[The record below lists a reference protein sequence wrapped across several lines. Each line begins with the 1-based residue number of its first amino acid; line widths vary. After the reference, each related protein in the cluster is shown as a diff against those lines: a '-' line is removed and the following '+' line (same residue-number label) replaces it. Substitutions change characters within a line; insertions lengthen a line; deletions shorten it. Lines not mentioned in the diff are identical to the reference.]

1 MRNPRNTTT
10 HVMLL
15 ILALGSLISGG
26 SLVLRPASAKLRP
39 LESDA
44 ALSIPGWNLGSN
56 LNKGRLNH
64 TATLLPNGKV
74 LVAGGEDLGA
84 GMAAASAE
92 LYDST
97 GNWNETGNLKTGR
110 YLHTA
115 TLLTNGKVVIAGGCG
130 SSQPCV
136 PLNSAELY
144 DSTTGTWTSISNLN
158 TARWAHTA
166 TLLSNGKV
174 LVVGGY
180 GVDGPLKNAEL
191 FDPATGTWS
200 KAGNLNNA
208 RVGHTATLLAN
219 GKVLVTGGVDS
230 GKTSELYDPA
240 TQTWS
245 DTGGLNVQRD
255 WPTATLLANGK
266 VLVAGG
272 GVAYVPLPPPFL
284 DAHPELR
291 PPYSPAMIFRSYFPT
306 NTAELYE
313 PATGAWTLTGNLFE
327 ARYLHTA
334 TLLPNGRVLVADG
347 LYCVPFEYDE
357 CDVKKSAEVY
367 EPATGAWSF
376 TDTPKLARVGH
387 TSTRLPNGK
396 ILTVGG
402 LNYSFDHFLA
412 VTSELFDPG
421 SNQIQ
426 QAEFFVYQH
435 YLDFLSR
442 GPDPDGFAF
451 WTNEIK
457 KCGNDQTCIDA
468 ARIRVSA
475 AFYLSI
481 EFQQTG
487 YLVERI
493 FKAVYGDVTNMSALG
508 GSHQIS
514 VPIVRQREFES
525 YVRRIGEGVVVGQT
539 GWEQVLEVNKN
550 NFAGNISASLQYN
563 PAYPSTMTPAE
574 FVDKL
579 FLNEGV
585 TPSPSERDAAIS
597 EFGSATHIAPNS
609 SLQGQVILHI
619 AENPKF
625 IKQEFN
631 RAFVLMQYFGY
642 LRRDPNTGPD
652 VDYSGYEYW
661 LNKLNQFNGDFVQA
675 EMVKAFI
682 DSKEY
687 QQRFAP

>member
-1 MRNPRNTTT
+1 MRNPRNATT
-10 HVMLL
+10 HLMLP
-15 ILALGSLISGG
+15 IMALGSLIYGG
-26 SLVLRPASAKLRP
+26 SLVLRPASATLRP

-44 ALSIPGWNLGSN
+44 ALSMPGWNLGSN

-84 GMAAASAE
+84 GVAAASAE

-97 GNWNETGNLKTGR
+97 GNWIETGNLKTGR

-115 TLLTNGKVVIAGGCG
+115 TLLTDGKVVIAGGCG

-144 DSTTGTWTSISNLN
+144 DSTTGTWTSIGNLN

-191 FDPATGTWS
+191 FDPATGTWRS
-200 KAGNLNNA
+200 AGNLNNA

-230 GKTSELYDPA
+230 YKTSELYDPA

-272 GVAYVPLPPPFL
+272 GVAFVAPLPPYL
-284 DAHPELR
+284 ETHSEL
-291 PPYSPAMIFRSYFPT
+291 PSSPAMIFRSYSPT
-306 NTAELYE
+306 NTAELYD

-387 TSTRLPNGK
+387 TSTRLANGK
-396 ILTVGG
+396 ILTSGG
-402 LNYSFDHFLA
+402 LNYSLDHFLA

-426 QAEFFVYQH
+426 QPEFFVYQH
-435 YLDFLSR
+435 YLDFLGR
-442 GPDPDGFAF
+442 GPDPDGFSF

-468 ARIRVSA
+468 ARIRVTA

-493 FKAVYGDVTNMSALG
+493 FKAAFGDATNSSVLG

-514 VPIVRQREFES
+514 APIVRQREFDS
-525 YVRRIGEGVVVGQT
+525 WMRLIRDGVVVGQT
-539 GWEQVLEVNKN
+539 GWEQVLERNKT
-550 NFAGNISASLQYN
+550 NFAVSFAGIQRFND
-563 PAYPSTMTPAE
+563 AYPETMTPAE

-585 TPSPSERDAAIS
+585 TPSPSERSAAIN
-597 EFGSATHIAPNS
+597 EFGAATHINVGNY
-609 SLQGQVILHI
+609 QIGQVLLHV
-619 AENPKF
+619 AENPTF
-625 IKQEFN
+625 VKQEFN

-642 LRRDPNTGPD
+642 LRRDPNAGPD
-652 VDYSGYEYW
+652 VDFTGYEYW

-687 QQRFAP
+687 QRRFAP

>member
-1 MRNPRNTTT
+1 MRNPAKNIPR
-10 HVMLL
+10 VIGLL
-15 ILALGSLISGG
+15 LALGGLILNG
-26 SLVLRPASAKLRP
+26 SPVSKFVKATIRPSQP
-39 LESDA
+39 DA
-44 ALSIPGWNLGSN
+44 TLSIPGWNLSSN

-74 LVAGGEDLGA
+74 LVAGGQDPA
-84 GMAAASAE
+84 GLAAASAE

-97 GNWNETGNLKTGR
+97 ENWNETGNLKTGR

-130 SSQPCV
+130 SSQPCG

-144 DSTTGTWTSISNLN
+144 DATTGTWTSIGNLN

-180 GVDGPLKNAEL
+180 GVDGPLNNAEL
-191 FDPATGTWS
+191 FDPATGTWNS
-200 KAGNLNNA
+200 AGTLNNA

-219 GKVLVTGGVDS
+219 GKVLVAGGLDS
-230 GKTSELYDPA
+230 GKTAELYDPA

-245 DTGGLNVQRD
+245 LTGGLNIQRD

-266 VLVAGG
+266 ILVAGG

-396 ILTVGG
+396 ILTAGG
-402 LNYSFDHFLA
+402 LNYSLDNFLA

-493 FKAVYGDVTNMSALG
+493 FKAAFGDATNSSVLG

-514 VPIVRQREFES
+514 VPIVRQREFEW
-525 YVRRIGEGVVVGQT
+525 YMRRIGQGVVVGQT
-539 GWEQVLEVNKN
+539 GWEQVLERNKN
-550 NFAGNISASLQYN
+550 DFATIITSTREFND
-563 PAYPSTMTPAE
+563 AYPTTMTPAE

-585 TPSPSERDAAIS
+585 TPSSSERSAAIN
-597 EFGSATHIAPNS
+597 EFGSATHINVGNY
-609 SLQGQVILHI
+609 QIGQVLLHV
-619 AENPKF
+619 AENPTF
-625 IKQEFN
+625 VKQEFN

-642 LRRDPNTGPD
+642 LRRDPNAGPD
-652 VDYSGYEYW
+652 VDYAGYEYW

-682 DSKEY
+682 DSGEY
-687 QQRFAP
+687 RRRFGQ

>member
-1 MRNPRNTTT
+1 M
-10 HVMLL
+10 
-15 ILALGSLISGG
+15 
-26 SLVLRPASAKLRP
+26 
-39 LESDA
+39 
-44 ALSIPGWNLGSN
+44 
-56 LNKGRLNH
+56 
-64 TATLLPNGKV
+64 
-74 LVAGGEDLGA
+74 
-84 GMAAASAE
+84 
-92 LYDST
+92 
-97 GNWNETGNLKTGR
+97 
-110 YLHTA
+110 
-115 TLLTNGKVVIAGGCG
+115 
-130 SSQPCV
+130 
-136 PLNSAELY
+136 
-144 DSTTGTWTSISNLN
+144 
-158 TARWAHTA
+158 
-166 TLLSNGKV
+166 
-174 LVVGGY
+174 
-180 GVDGPLKNAEL
+180 
-191 FDPATGTWS
+191 
-200 KAGNLNNA
+200 
-208 RVGHTATLLAN
+208 
-219 GKVLVTGGVDS
+219 
-230 GKTSELYDPA
+230 YDPA

-284 DAHPELR
+284 DAHPDLR

-396 ILTVGG
+396 VLVAGG
-402 LNYSFDHFLA
+402 QGSAGMA

-426 QAEFFVYQH
+426 EAEFFVYQH

-468 ARIRVSA
+468 ARIRVSG

-493 FKAVYGDVTNMSALG
+493 FKAAFGDTTNSSVLG

-514 VPIVRQREFES
+514 APIVRQREFDS
-525 YVRRIGEGVVVGQT
+525 WMRLIGDGVVVGQT
-539 GWEQVLEVNKN
+539 GWERVLEGNKT
-550 NFAGNISASLQYN
+550 NFAVRFAGSQRFND
-563 PAYPSTMTPAE
+563 AYPTTMTPAE

-585 TPSPSERDAAIS
+585 TPSSSERNAAIS
-597 EFGSATHIAPNS
+597 EFGSVTHINVGNYEIG
-609 SLQGQVILHI
+609 LVLLHV

-625 IKQEFN
+625 VKQEFN

-642 LRRDPNTGPD
+642 LRRDPNAGPD
-652 VDYSGYEYW
+652 VDYTGYEYW

-687 QQRFAP
+687 QRRFAP

>member
-1 MRNPRNTTT
+1 MRNPRNGTT
-10 HVMLL
+10 HSMVL
-15 ILALGSLISGG
+15 ILALGSLICGG
-26 SLVLRPASAKLRP
+26 SLVSRTASATLISSEP
-39 LESDA
+39 DA

-115 TLLTNGKVVIAGGCG
+115 TLLTDGKVVIAGGCG

-144 DSTTGTWTSISNLN
+144 DSTTGTWTSIGNLN
-158 TARWAHTA
+158 TARWPHTA
-166 TLLSNGKV
+166 TLLSNGKI

-200 KAGNLNNA
+200 SAGNLNNA

-219 GKVLVTGGVDS
+219 GKVLVAGGVDS
-230 GKTSELYDPA
+230 GKNAELYDPA

-245 DTGGLNVQRD
+245 VTGGLNFQRD

-272 GVAYVPLPPPFL
+272 GLFFVDISNGLPL
-284 DAHPELR
+284 DLR
-291 PPYSPAMIFRSYFPT
+291 SAYSPAMIFESYFPT
-306 NTAELYE
+306 NTAELYD
-313 PATGAWTLTGNLFE
+313 PATGAWTITGNLFE

-334 TLLPNGRVLVADG
+334 TLLPSGKVLVADG
-347 LYCVPFEYDE
+347 LYCIPFEYDE

-376 TDTPKLARVGH
+376 TDTPKLPRVGH

-396 ILTVGG
+396 ILTAGG
-402 LNYSFDHFLA
+402 FTNHFDNFLP

-435 YLDFLSR
+435 YLDFLGR

-493 FKAVYGDVTNMSALG
+493 FKAVYGDATNMSALG

-550 NFAGNISASLQYN
+550 NFAGAVSASLQYN

-585 TPSPSERDAAIS
+585 TPSPTERYAAIS

-609 SLQGQVILHI
+609 SL
-619 AENPKF
+619 
-625 IKQEFN
+625 
-631 RAFVLMQYFGY
+631 
-642 LRRDPNTGPD
+642 
-652 VDYSGYEYW
+652 
-661 LNKLNQFNGDFVQA
+661 
-675 EMVKAFI
+675 
-682 DSKEY
+682 
-687 QQRFAP
+687 

>member
-1 MRNPRNTTT
+1 
-10 HVMLL
+10 
-15 ILALGSLISGG
+15 
-26 SLVLRPASAKLRP
+26 
-39 LESDA
+39 
-44 ALSIPGWNLGSN
+44 
-56 LNKGRLNH
+56 
-64 TATLLPNGKV
+64 
-74 LVAGGEDLGA
+74 
-84 GMAAASAE
+84 
-92 LYDST
+92 
-97 GNWNETGNLKTGR
+97 
-110 YLHTA
+110 
-115 TLLTNGKVVIAGGCG
+115 
-130 SSQPCV
+130 
-136 PLNSAELY
+136 
-144 DSTTGTWTSISNLN
+144 
-158 TARWAHTA
+158 
-166 TLLSNGKV
+166 
-174 LVVGGY
+174 
-180 GVDGPLKNAEL
+180 
-191 FDPATGTWS
+191 
-200 KAGNLNNA
+200 
-208 RVGHTATLLAN
+208 
-219 GKVLVTGGVDS
+219 
-230 GKTSELYDPA
+230 
-240 TQTWS
+240 
-245 DTGGLNVQRD
+245 
-255 WPTATLLANGK
+255 
-266 VLVAGG
+266 
-272 GVAYVPLPPPFL
+272 
-284 DAHPELR
+284 
-291 PPYSPAMIFRSYFPT
+291 
-306 NTAELYE
+306 
-313 PATGAWTLTGNLFE
+313 
-327 ARYLHTA
+327 
-334 TLLPNGRVLVADG
+334 
-347 LYCVPFEYDE
+347 
-357 CDVKKSAEVY
+357 VY

-396 ILTVGG
+396 ILTAGG
-402 LNYSFDHFLA
+402 LNYSLDHFLA

-468 ARIRVSA
+468 ARIRVSG

-493 FKAVYGDVTNMSALG
+493 FKAVYGDATNMSALG

-539 GWEQVLEVNKN
+539 GWERVLEENKN
-550 NFAGNISASLQYN
+550 NFAGTVSASLQYN

-625 IKQEFN
+625 VKQEFN

-687 QQRFAP
+687 QRRFAP